1 MKLTNV
7 QMDNYLQA
15 MQNISEKVTGKFAYA
30 VARNMRKVSEELVE
44 YQNLKNKA
52 IFKYGETDET
62 GRASIKVG
70 SDAFEK
76 YIEEMKEYAD
86 ITHDVVIQTITKEE
100 LLSSPLNA
108 NEILTI
114 DFMVD
119 EEGGKNI
126 E

>member
-7 QMDNYLQA
+7 QMDSYLQA
-15 MQNISEKVTGKFAYA
+15 MQNISEKVTGKFASA
-30 VARNMRKVSEELVE
+30 VARNMRKISEELVE
-44 YQNLKNKA
+44 YQNLKNNA
-52 IFKYGETDET
+52 IFKYGEVGED
-62 GRASIKVG
+62 GRASIKIG

-76 YIEEMKEYAD
+76 FIEEMKEYSD
-86 ITHDVVIQTITKEE
+86 IAHDVSIQKITQNE
-100 LLSSPLNA
+100 LLSSSLNA

-119 EEGGKNI
+119 EKGGKNN

>member
-15 MQNISEKVTGKFAYA
+15 MQEISEKVTGKFAYA
-30 VARNMRKVSEELVE
+30 VARNMRKISEELVE

-52 IFKYGETDET
+52 IFKYGETDEM
-62 GRASIKVG
+62 GRASIKIG

-76 YIEEMKEYAD
+76 YVEEMKEYSD
-86 ITHDVVIQTITKEE
+86 ITHDVTIQTITKEE

-119 EEGGKNI
+119 EEGGKNN

>member
-15 MQNISEKVTGKFAYA
+15 MQEISEKITGKFAYD
-30 VARNMRKVSEELVE
+30 VARNMRKISEELVE

-62 GRASIKVG
+62 GRAAIKVG

-76 YIEEMKEYAD
+76 YLEDMKDYAE
-86 ITHDVVIQTITKEE
+86 IAHDVEIQMITKDE

-114 DFMVD
+114 DFMV
-119 EEGGKNI
+119 EEGGPNG
-126 E
+126 

>member
-15 MQNISEKVTGKFAYA
+15 MQEISEKITGKFAYA
-30 VARNMRKVSEELVE
+30 VARNMRKISEELVE

-62 GRASIKVG
+62 GRAAIKVG

-76 YIEEMKEYAD
+76 YLEDMKDYAE
-86 ITHDVVIQTITKEE
+86 IAHDVEIQMITKDE

-114 DFMVD
+114 DFMV
-119 EEGGKNI
+119 EEGGPNG
-126 E
+126 